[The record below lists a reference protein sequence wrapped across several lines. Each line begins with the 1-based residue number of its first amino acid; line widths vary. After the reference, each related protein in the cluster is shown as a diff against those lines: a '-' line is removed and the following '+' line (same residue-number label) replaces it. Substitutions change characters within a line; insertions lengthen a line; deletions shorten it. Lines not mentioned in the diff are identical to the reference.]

1 MLLNPLGLD
10 NHSYLLPDP
19 KGILGIGVSVE
30 TLFARES
37 RMALFF
43 FSRKL
48 VCLVAKILRSS
59 TFQGIDYHMS

>member
-43 FSRKL
+43 FQENWY
-48 VCLVAKILRSS
+48 A
-59 TFQGIDYHMS
+59 